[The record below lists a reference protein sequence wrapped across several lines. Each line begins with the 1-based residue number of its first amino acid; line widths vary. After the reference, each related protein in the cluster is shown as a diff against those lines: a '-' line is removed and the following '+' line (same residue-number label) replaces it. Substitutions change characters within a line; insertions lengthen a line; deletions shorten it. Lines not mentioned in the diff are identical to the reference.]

1 VVPNKVFQGAA
12 AGCAVVTSD
21 TAPQRR
27 EFGDAALLVP
37 PGDAEALA
45 EALLLL
51 DQDRTELSRYKDA
64 ARRAAQA
71 RFSPAQVVR
80 PLIEH
85 LGLGVD
91 QS

>member
-1 VVPNKVFQGAA
+1 MVPNKVFQGAA

-51 DQDRTELSRYKDA
+51 DRDRAELSRYKAA
-64 ARRAAQA
+64 ARRAAQD
-71 RFSPAQVVR
+71 RFSPAEVVR
-80 PLIEH
+80 PLVEQ
-85 LGLGVD
+85 LGLSRD